1 LEYFAVIRIAFGQ
14 YILTVSET
22 ERSWSDTDIA
32 VRAER
37 LQQEIA
43 SQDWV
48 RVMDTSMQIRNDS
61 IQCMFTETYSVEN
74 DVVAL
79 VSTDGL
85 PTFNTAY

>member
-1 LEYFAVIRIAFGQ
+1 MEYFAVIRIAFGQ

-43 SQDWV
+43 AQEWV
-48 RVMDTSMQIRNDS
+48 RVVDTSMQIRKES
-61 IQCMFTETYSVEN
+61 IQCMFTEMYSVEN
-74 DVVAL
+74 DVVTL
-79 VSTDGL
+79 VNTDGL
-85 PTFNTAY
+85 ATFQTAY